1 MGVVCW
7 RQALREEEK
16 GAPEAGRV
24 ALAGAEREEED
35 GEAEARK
42 RRDKGFFAGLVWV
55 LFFVFLFSYFESYR
69 NVGAVWE

>member
-42 RRDKGFFAGLVWV
+42 RRDKGFFCRFGLGFVFC
-55 LFFVFLFSYFESYR
+55 FFVFLL
-69 NVGAVWE
+69 